1 MAGAVRRLPPPTS
14 RPKGSGVLLL
24 MMSVQLV
31 AHVAGSSLCDR
42 CETEEVRGLRRYY
55 LGLNLSSVYNI
66 ITSANAMLCFRRCL
80 LVCLSVSNFAQ
91 NLPNGFARNFQQGR
105 LTMGQ

>member
-1 MAGAVRRLPPPTS
+1 MAGGVRRLPPAMS
-14 RPKGSGVLLL
+14 IKRPKGSGVLLL

-55 LGLNLSSVYNI
+55 LSLNLSSVYSI
-66 ITSANAMLCFRRCL
+66 IYTSANAMLCFRRCL
-80 LVCLSVSNFAQ
+80 FVCLSVSNFAQ
-91 NLPNGFARNFQQGR
+91 NLPNGFARNFQQ
-105 LTMGQ
+105 